1 MLMRIQKLWTSSV
14 FFDSLPATFL
24 AWRVL
29 MTGHKGHYNNTSFEE
44 AKVQRCVTLNPTIY
58 S

>member
-44 AKVQRCVTLNPTIY
+44 AKVQRCVTLNPTI
-58 S
+58 